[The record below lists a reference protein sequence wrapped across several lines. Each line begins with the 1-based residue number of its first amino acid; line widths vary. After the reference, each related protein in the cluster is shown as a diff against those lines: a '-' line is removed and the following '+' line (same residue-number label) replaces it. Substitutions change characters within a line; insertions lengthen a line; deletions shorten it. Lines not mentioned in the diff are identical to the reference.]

1 MPAFEDDSFVTGRE
15 ACPKCGSRDNVARYS
30 DGHAKCFSQGC
41 KFFQPAP
48 HLMNNDND
56 DDDGD
61 EPYVPDHARRQ
72 TSELIDGDYTDL
84 AKRRLTVETCRRYG
98 YQVGKFKGGPV
109 QIANY
114 RDSSG
119 VVVAQKLRFADKE
132 KGMPWRGDAR
142 SSVLFGQHL
151 AGGGKRIV
159 ITEGELD
166 AMTVSQVQGNKWPVV
181 SVINGAASAARDILK
196 QIDFVTSFDEV
207 VLMFDMD
214 DAGRAAMAE
223 VAEALPNGLCK
234 IAELPFKD
242 ASECLQNGAADV
254 IVPAIWNARPYLPA
268 SVVAGAAVI
277 ERMKNRPAV
286 VSFPYPDYMP
296 EFTRKVL
303 GLRMSELTTWTSG
316 SGMGKTTKIKQ
327 LQIHYFQTT
336 DFNQAIIHL
345 EEPLEDTA
353 DTLTG
358 IFMGKRLELPEVAD
372 TVPREDVI
380 AEAEKLFLAQDP
392 EGNHRF
398 YLHDAF
404 GSMGDDDQI
413 MNRIRYYATVHNCKI
428 IWLDHLSILVSD
440 MGEEGDERRR
450 IDGLMH
456 KLAQLAVE
464 LKISINLISHLKKAP
479 QGKSFEEGYVPSLD
493 DLRGSGG
500 IKQLSMNVYA
510 LSRNQ
515 QAETEQE
522 RNTTQVHVLKCRR
535 TGDTGGADFIA
546 YNRLTGRF
554 EPGLDPEFLS
564 KFGGGDDVDD
574 PKPPKPPAPDTYDD
588 IPF

>member
-1 MPAFEDDSFVTGRE
+1 MPAFDPDARVMGRE
-15 ACPKCGSRDNVARYS
+15 ACPECGSLDNVARYS
-30 DGHAKCFSQGC
+30 DGHAKCFGQGC
-41 KFFQPAP
+41 TFFEPAP
-48 HLMNNDND
+48 DLANDYVHT
-56 DDDGD
+56 
-61 EPYVPDHARRQ
+61 EPAPRRH
-72 TSELIDGDYTDL
+72 SDLIDGDFTDL
-84 AKRRLTVETCRRYG
+84 KVRKLTIETCRRYG
-98 YQVGKFKGGPV
+98 YRVGSHKGHPV
-109 QIANY
+109 QIAEY
-114 RDSSG
+114 RDAAGS
-119 VVVAQKLRFADKE
+119 VVAQKLRYADKSA
-132 KGMPWRGDAR
+132 GMPWRGDQ
-142 SSVLFGQHL
+142 SSAVLFGQHL
-151 AGGGKRIV
+151 GGSGKRLV

-181 SVINGAASAARDILK
+181 SIRNGAAAAKRDILK
-196 QIDFVTSFDEV
+196 QLDFVTGFDEV

-223 VAEALPNGLCK
+223 VAEALPNGLVK
-234 IAELPFKD
+234 IAELPLKD
-242 ASECLQNGAADV
+242 ASECLQKGMAEA

-268 SVVAGAAVI
+268 TVVAGAAVI
-277 ERMKNRPAV
+277 ERMKNRPQV
-286 VSFPYPDYMP
+286 VSFEYPDWLP
-296 EFTRKVL
+296 DFNRKVL
-303 GLRMSELTTWTSG
+303 GVRMSELTVWTSG
-316 SGMGKTTKIKQ
+316 SGMGKTTMIKQ
-327 LQIHYFQTT
+327 LQIHYFKTT
-336 DFNQAIIHL
+336 GLNQAIIHL

-358 IFMGKRLELPEVAD
+358 IFMGKRLELPEVSE
-372 TVPREDVI
+372 TVSRDAVI
-380 AEAEKLFLAQDP
+380 AEAEKLFLATDP

-413 MNRIRYYATVHNCKI
+413 MNRVRYYAVVHNCKL

-464 LKISINLISHLKKAP
+464 LGISIQLISHLKKAP
-479 QGKSFEEGYVPSLD
+479 QGKSFERGYVPDLD

-500 IKQLSMNVYA
+500 IKQLAMNVFA

-515 QAETEQE
+515 QAESDTE

-535 TGDTGGADFIA
+535 TGDTGAADFIF
-546 YNRLTGRF
+546 YDRLTGRF
-554 EPGLDPEFLS
+554 EEGTDPSEQSPFPQ
-564 KFGGGDDVDD
+564 DDFDQTA
-574 PKPPKPPAPDTYDD
+574 PAPVNDD